1 MSSSAH
7 LQREASAA
15 RVGLS
20 SALDELRD
28 SVSTTALTNGAMTFA
43 KEGSSAV
50 ARAAIDRAMASPLAA
65 MLIGAG
71 IFMLMSG
78 GNKDSKVGAAVDKGN
93 EAIKSTASTLAGVG
107 SSLAGAASSA
117 LSAVTRAPGA
127 ASSAASRATGAVSD
141 TASAAADKLKGA
153 AHDATDMATGAY
165 DKASSL
171 ATDAY
176 GKAKSTVEDLTAQGV
191 DQGKQAL
198 DQTQAMVTEAQG
210 RLEHFAREQPILVA
224 ALGVAFGA
232 ALGASLPMTKAEQ
245 DYMGA
250 AARKAGALGTDLAKK
265 VADSVTDKVSDGDVK
280 AKVGELADVI
290 TSTVTGGD
298 VKAKVGEIA
307 SDVKGKMGEA
317 AGDMKAKAGQVAA
330 TVKSAV
336 TSGDTTKS

>member
-43 KEGSSAV
+43 KEGSNAV
-50 ARAAIDRAMASPLAA
+50 ARAAVDRAMASPLAA

-71 IFMLMSG
+71 VFMLMTS

-117 LSAVTRAPGA
+117 LSAVSRAPGA
-127 ASSAASRATGAVSD
+127 VSSAASHATGAVSD
-141 TASAAADKLKGA
+141 TAGAAAERVKTA
-153 AHDATDMATGAY
+153 ASDASDMASGAY
-165 DKASSL
+165 DKASSV

-176 GKAKSTVEDLTAQGV
+176 GKAKSTVEDLTTQGREKGHDAV
-191 DQGKQAL
+191 A
-198 DQTQAMVTEAQG
+198 QTQAMVSEAQG
-210 RLEHFAREQPILVA
+210 RLEQFAREQPILVA

-250 AARKAGALGTDLAKK
+250 AARKAGTLGTDIARK
-265 VADSVTDKVSDGDVK
+265 VADSVTDKVSGGDVK
-280 AKVGELADVI
+280 AKVGEVADAI

-298 VKAKVGEIA
+298 VKAKVDDLAG
-307 SDVKGKMGEA
+307 DVKASMGEA
-317 AGDMKAKAGQVAA
+317 AGDLKAKAGGAA
-330 TVKSAV
+330 AAFKSAIT
-336 TSGDTTKS
+336 TSDPAKA